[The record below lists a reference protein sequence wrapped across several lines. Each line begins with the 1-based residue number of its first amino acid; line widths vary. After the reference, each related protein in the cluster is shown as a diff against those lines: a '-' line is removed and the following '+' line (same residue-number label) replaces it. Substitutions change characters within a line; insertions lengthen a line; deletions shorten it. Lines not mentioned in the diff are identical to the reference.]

1 MGASCIMPPE
11 FFSQLRCDTVPSCCC
26 CWMSG
31 EDWALLRWL
40 SSAGEV
46 GADDEDDVEDGDESP
61 INCESQVL
69 SASTAKGEL

>member
-11 FFSQLRCDTVPSCCC
+11 FFSQLRCDMMPSC
-26 CWMSG
+26 WVSG
-31 EDWALLRWL
+31 EDWALFRWL

-46 GADDEDDVEDGDESP
+46 GADEDDVEDGDESP